1 MNYIILNGKKSTM
14 VKGLMIQSLPPI
26 SKPLIRTR
34 IEEIDGRDGDIVT
47 KLGYAA
53 YDREMSI
60 GLFGDYNI
68 AEVMQ
73 YFDSEGTVIF
83 SNELDRVYN
92 YQILGQ
98 IDYERLGAFK
108 QAKVKFHVQPF
119 KYASVDDTF
128 VYDKTSSSMS
138 NIVTIYNDG
147 NVFSKPHFLLE
158 AANFTILPAHDLV
171 IGQSISDDHV
181 VGNKLRITSEA
192 IGSKIEI
199 DLESMTAIYP
209 ITHGSA
215 NRVISGDY
223 SKMKCQSGKN
233 YIELTVSDP
242 YKMTIT
248 NISRWI

>member
-47 KLGYAA
+47 KLGYSA

-68 AEVMQ
+68 AEVME

-92 YQILGQ
+92 YQILSQ

-108 QAKVKFHVQPF
+108 QAKIKFHVQPF
-119 KYASVDDTF
+119 KHSSVDDTF
-128 VYDKTSSSMS
+128 WLK
-138 NIVTIYNDG
+138 
-147 NVFSKPHFLLE
+147 
-158 AANFTILPAHDLV
+158 
-171 IGQSISDDHV
+171 
-181 VGNKLRITSEA
+181 
-192 IGSKIEI
+192 
-199 DLESMTAIYP
+199 
-209 ITHGSA
+209 
-215 NRVISGDY
+215 
-223 SKMKCQSGKN
+223 
-233 YIELTVSDP
+233 
-242 YKMTIT
+242 
-248 NISRWI
+248 